1 MKIIVVVGGVI
12 SGVGKGIATA
22 SIGKILQ
29 EYGFSTTA
37 VKIDPYINYDAGT
50 LRPTEHGEV
59 WVTDDGGEID
69 QDLGN
74 YERFL
79 GYDIPKRNNMTTGQ
93 IYKELIDKERR
104 GEYLGK
110 TVEVIPEV
118 PNEIKR
124 RIMEAAKKPPAT
136 DARHNDARSVSD
148 SSASS
153 SSGEYDFVL
162 VEVGGTIGDYQ
173 NMPYLFATKSLE
185 LQMGWE
191 NVAHILVTYLPVP
204 DNLGEMKTK
213 PTQQAIFML
222 NEMGIFP
229 DFVLCR
235 AIKPLDDVRKNKIQE
250 NANVKADHII
260 SAPDIKTIYSAPL
273 NFEKENLGEKILKRM
288 KIEPKKIP
296 DWSKWKSL
304 VDKIENP
311 KKVVKVAMV
320 GKYIDIGNFSLTDS
334 YISVNEAIKH
344 AGANLGVGVE
354 IHWVDAKQFEHDPS
368 SLKKLDEYSGIV
380 VPGGFGGSGVEGKIA
395 AIKYARENKIP
406 FLGLCYG
413 LQLAV
418 VEYARNVCGLKNANS
433 TEIDPK
439 TPYPVIDILP
449 TQKDLMAEHKY
460 GGTMR
465 LGAYSAVLKHM
476 TKVFDLYMR
485 TGRAQ
490 KDAKK
495 FLILKEKGELFRIG
509 ASEREQTIFERHR
522 HRYEV
527 NPKYVNDLEKAGF
540 IFSGHHNRLDGAKLM
555 EFGELQDHPFFIG
568 TQAHPEFKS
577 SLEDPSPLFF
587 GFVEAC
593 AK

>member
-1 MKIIVVVGGVI
+1 MMKIIVVVGGVI

-29 EYGFSTTA
+29 QYGFSTTA

-124 RIMEAAKKPPAT
+124 RIMEASKKPPQI
-136 DARHNDARSVSD
+136 DAHGASSD
-148 SSASS
+148 S
-153 SSGEYDFVL
+153 GQYDFVL

-185 LQMGWE
+185 LEMGWE
-191 NVAHILVTYLPVP
+191 NVAHILVSYMPVP
-204 DNLGEMKTK
+204 DNIGEMKTK
-213 PTQQAIFML
+213 PTQQAIHML
-222 NEMGIFP
+222 NETGIFP

-235 AIKPLDDVRKNKIQE
+235 ANKPLDDVRKKKIQE
-250 NANVKADHII
+250 NANVRADHII
-260 SAPDIKTIYSAPL
+260 SAPDIKTIYSVPI
-273 NFEKENLGEKILKRM
+273 NFENENLGEKILKRM
-288 KIEPKKIP
+288 RVEPKKTP
-296 DWSKWKSL
+296 DWSKWKQL
-304 VDKIENP
+304 VEKVENP
-311 KKVVKVAMV
+311 KKIVKVAMV

-334 YISVNEAIKH
+334 YISVNEALKH

-354 IHWVDAKQFEHDPS
+354 IHWVDAKQFEHDAA
-368 SLKKLDEYSGIV
+368 SLSKLREYNGIV

-395 AIKYARENKIP
+395 AIKYARENNIP

-418 VEYARNVCGLKNANS
+418 VEYARNVCGLQGANS
-433 TEIDPK
+433 KEINPN

-449 TQKDLMAEHKY
+449 TQKELMAESKY

-465 LGAYSAVLKHM
+465 LGTYSAVLKNM
-476 TKVFDLYMR
+476 TKVFDLYTR
-485 TGRAQ
+485 TGRTK
-490 KDAKK
+490 KDAEK
-495 FLILKEKGELFRIG
+495 LLALKAKGETFRIG
-509 ASEREQTIFERHR
+509 APSGSDVIFERHR

-527 NPKYVNDLEKAGF
+527 NPEYIKKLEEAGF
-540 IFSGHHNRLDGAKLM
+540 VFSGHHNRLDGAKLM
-555 EFGELQDHPFFIG
+555 EFGELPNHKFFVG
-568 TQAHPEFKS
+568 TQAHPEFRS
-577 SLEDPSPLFF
+577 TLEDPSPLFF

-593 AK
+593 SR

>member
-124 RIMEAAKKPPAT
+124 RIMEAAKNP
-136 DARHNDARSVSD
+136 N
-148 SSASS
+148 
-153 SSGEYDFVL
+153 GGQYDFVI
-162 VEVGGTIGDYQ
+162 VEIGGTIGDYQ

-185 LQMGWE
+185 IEMGWE
-191 NVAHILVTYLPVP
+191 NVIHVLVTYLPVP
-204 DNLGEMKTK
+204 DNIGEMKTK
-213 PTQQAIFML
+213 PTQQAIHML
-222 NEMGIFP
+222 NETGIFP

-235 AIKPLDDVRKNKIQE
+235 ANKPLDDVRKKKIQE
-250 NANVKADHII
+250 NANVRADHII
-260 SAPDIKTIYSAPL
+260 SAPDIKTIYRVPL
-273 NFEKENLGEKILKRM
+273 NLEKENLGEKILKRVNL
-288 KIEPKKIP
+288 EPKVSP
-296 DWSKWKSL
+296 DWSKWENL
-304 VDKIENP
+304 VGRLENP
-311 KKVVKVAMV
+311 KNPVKVAMV
-320 GKYIDIGNFSLTDS
+320 GKYIDIGSFSLTDS
-334 YISVNEAIKH
+334 YISVNESLKH
-344 AGANLGVGVE
+344 AGANLDVGVE
-354 IHWVDAKQFEHDPS
+354 IHWVDAKQFEQNAA
-368 SLKKLDEYSGIV
+368 SLAKLHEYNGIV

-395 AIKYARENKIP
+395 AIKYARENNIP

-418 VEYARNVCGLKNANS
+418 VEYARNVCGLHNANS

-449 TQKDLMAEHKY
+449 TQKDLIAESKY

-465 LGAYSAVLKHM
+465 LGTYSAVLKDM
-476 TKVFDLYMR
+476 TRVFDLYTR
-485 TGRAQ
+485 TGRIE
-490 KDAKK
+490 KDLKK
-495 FLILKEKGELFRIG
+495 MLILKERGEKMRIG
-509 ASEREQTIFERHR
+509 MLDRGDVIFERHR

-527 NPKYVNDLEKAGF
+527 NPKYVRTLEQSGF
-540 IFSGHHNRLDGAKLM
+540 VFSGWHGRLDGMKLM
-555 EFGELQDHPFFIG
+555 EFGELPNHKFFVG
-568 TQAHPEFKS
+568 TQAHPEFRS

-587 GFVEAC
+587 GFIEAC
-593 AK
+593 SNQKL